1 MNEFTPQYVNQFK
14 CLGSD
19 CSDTCCQYWMINID
33 KDTHEK
39 YQKSRD

>member
-19 CSDTCCQYWMINID
+19 CSDTVVKADD
-33 KDTHEK
+33 KYRQRH
-39 YQKSRD
+39 S